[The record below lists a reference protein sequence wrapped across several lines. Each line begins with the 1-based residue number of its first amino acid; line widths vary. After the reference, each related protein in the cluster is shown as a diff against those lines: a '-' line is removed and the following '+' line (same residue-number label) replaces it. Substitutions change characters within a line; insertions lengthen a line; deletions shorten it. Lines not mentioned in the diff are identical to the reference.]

1 MRSGWPLI
9 LLRSAATLTDRRCL
23 AFHEAE
29 RLGDSVKVYLA
40 VLELVWRV
48 GIGGKRRL
56 SFTLV
61 LLLCLSFK
69 CDLRNEVLFGSAAS
83 VDHLRALLYYIWVHV
98 LMDLQLSRSGLV

>member
-1 MRSGWPLI
+1 MT
-9 LLRSAATLTDRRCL
+9 ARRCL

-29 RLGDSVKVYLA
+29 RLVHSVKIYVA

-48 GIGGKRRL
+48 RIGGKRRL
-56 SFTLV
+56 SFTPV

-83 VDHLRALLYYIWVHV
+83 VDHFCALLYYTRVHV